1 MLFCL
6 AGGGFS
12 PVSLAVLAVVAASE
26 VREEE
31 NSCSRELY
39 SFVSS
44 GEMERPG
51 LHGVMMMR
59 RIMVTWRVDTDL
71 ELVSLAGAV
80 AGAGVARGP
89 LLLVFRLR
97 WQRQVGDLQSIQFQ
111 RI

>member
-12 PVSLAVLAVVAASE
+12 LAVVGVVAASE

-51 LHGVMMMR
+51 LRGGHDGED
-59 RIMVTWRVDTDL
+59 TGDVDTDL

-97 WQRQVGDLQSIQFQ
+97 WPRQVGDLQSIQFQ